1 MVHNDNGGEIP
12 GIRGEHTA
20 VLAPDGRIINMLQLF
35 HNFHL
40 VITRIIQSYPRSVAT
55 IVGFSPT
62 HGRTSDVYIIDL
74 SEKNIYKWSA
84 LFITQGTVSMK
95 QTDGN
100 CYEYVIPSSEEKIRT
115 TIAMLLGGFGAGVCV
130 ATSGYIIYNIK
141 RLD

>member
-12 GIRGEHTA
+12 GIRA
-20 VLAPDGRIINMLQLF
+20 F
-35 HNFHL
+35 
-40 VITRIIQSYPRSVAT
+40 
-55 IVGFSPT
+55 GFSPT

-130 ATSGYIIYNIK
+130 ATSGLAFSPVHLK
-141 RLD
+141 C